1 MWLRAANL
9 LSFWFEKFF
18 MNISFPKQVTALG
31 SLQFSP
37 SSAGAEC
44 FASRPQTGEAGLEPS
59 TFKSIYLVLSSLLPV
74 SFLFPLAWVWGSFIT
89 NRRAVT
95 QVKAKGMN
103 STVEKTMVVEG
114 GGRGRGKK
122 STKTPKLIG
131 KLKTK
136 HRYLSFSFLR
146 APHTVLSTG
155 KQQWPQ
161 PVPIGERSAQRA
173 ASQLIS
179 LALHPISAHCKRCII
194 FISEVHNICVNAVS
208 GFLKKK
214 TTLCHDNII

>member
-114 GGRGRGKK
+114 GGKGGREEIYKN
-122 STKTPKLIG
+122 PKVNWKAKDQTQIP
-131 KLKTK
+131 
-136 HRYLSFSFLR
+136 FLF
-146 APHTVLSTG
+146 LSTCSTHG
-155 KQQWPQ
+155 
-161 PVPIGERSAQRA
+161 PIHRKATVTTA
-173 ASQLIS
+173 
-179 LALHPISAHCKRCII
+179 SAHRGAFCPESSQPAHFPGSASNFSSLQRVYYLYKW
-194 FISEVHNICVNAVS
+194 
-208 GFLKKK
+208 G
-214 TTLCHDNII
+214 T